1 MSRSMVIPQSKR
13 RVALAFVFL
22 GLIAGCGASPD
33 AMVGSAREYLAKNDL
48 QAASIQLKNALQ
60 ENPKLAEARY
70 LLGAVNLR
78 QGNSVAAEKEF
89 RRAME
94 LGISVEQVSPLLAR
108 AMVQMGQFEQ
118 VIKEFGATELQDP
131 VANARLWGSIGDAYL
146 ERKDPS
152 KAREAFEVALKSNAD
167 DIPARVGFGRMKY
180 LTGDVD
186 GALAEAEAV
195 LARGAAGEDAGD
207 AHALRANVLLSR
219 KQVDEGLAALREA
232 VRGRPSS
239 IEYHFALIL
248 QLLERGDM
256 SEAAEGLAGME
267 KVAPKHPLTHYMFAL
282 HDFRNGKTATAREH
296 IAETVRLAPD
306 YLPGRLLAGLVHA
319 SLNEHVLAR
328 EHLAMVVG
336 RAPENRTAR
345 VGLARLELGAG
356 DPQKAMDTLKP
367 LLSEKNPDP
376 GSLQLAARIQLAQGK
391 LDAASET
398 YERLV
403 AVRPTDELARTQ
415 LGVARLLDGDAA
427 AGLSDLEAASTLA
440 GSSGASDFALV
451 MVHLRQGE
459 VDKAAAAQR
468 RLEEK
473 RPDDP
478 RTYMLQGGIALARRD
493 VAGARLSFEKA
504 LALKSDYL
512 PAAVNL
518 ARMDLAERKP
528 AEALERVEDIVA
540 KHPDNV
546 AASLLLANLQK
557 ATGAPPD
564 KVHAT
569 LERVSRATPAEATP
583 KLALAAEA
591 LGQRDAKKAI
601 SIVQEVIAAHP
612 DDPRAYEIMG
622 RAQLLAGDH
631 QQAITAFSKQV
642 SLQPKLPGPL
652 IRLADAQQLAKDSAA
667 AEQSL
672 RRALGLKPDLL
683 DAQRRLAALLAGK
696 QRLKEAIAI
705 AQTVQKQRPKEP
717 AGWNLEGDLYLLA
730 KDYAP
735 AIAAYRRSFSVRPGA
750 ETVIK
755 LHAVQIQSGKQG
767 DAERTV
773 SEWLRKE
780 PKDVRVRA
788 YLAERAFSARRF
800 DEAEKLYVT
809 LDELKPDT
817 PQILNNLAWIAGNRR
832 DPKAMGLAERA
843 VKLAPEDPNILATL
857 GVLQIDSG
865 QPENGIANLR
875 KAVSLAPTAPALRL
889 NLAKAYV
896 KVGRKEDAAKEADYL
911 LRSLPQDSPMRAE
924 VTALKEK
931 L

>member
-1 MSRSMVIPQSKR
+1 MIIPQSKR
-13 RVALAFVFL
+13 QIALALIFS

-33 AMVGSAREYLAKNDL
+33 SMVGSARDYLAKNDL

-78 QGNSVAAEKEF
+78 QGNPVAAEKEF
-89 RRAME
+89 RRALE
-94 LGISVEQVSPLLAR
+94 LGVPVEQVNPLLAR

-146 ERKDPS
+146 ERKDAS

-167 DIPARVGFGRMKY
+167 DLSARVGFGRMKY
-180 LTGDVD
+180 LSGDVD
-186 GALAEAEAV
+186 GALAEAEAA
-195 LARGAAGEDAGD
+195 LARGATGEEAGD
-207 AHALRANVLLSR
+207 AHALRANVLLAR
-219 KQVDEGLAALREA
+219 KQDDEGLAALREA
-232 VRGRPSS
+232 VKGRPSS
-239 IEYHFALIL
+239 VAYHFALISL
-248 QLLERGDM
+248 LLERGDM
-256 SEAAEGLAGME
+256 SEAAERLAAME
-267 KVAPKHPLTHYMFAL
+267 KVAPKHPLTHYLYAL
-282 HDFRNGKTATAREH
+282 NDFRSGKTAPAREH
-296 IAETVRLAPD
+296 IAETVRLAPE
-306 YLPGRLLAGLVHA
+306 YLPGRMLAGLIHA

-356 DPQKAMDTLKP
+356 DSQKAMDTLKP
-367 LLSEKNPDP
+367 LLSEKDPDP
-376 GSLQLAARIQLAQGK
+376 ASLQLAARIQLAQGK

-403 AVRPTDELARTQ
+403 AVRPSDELARTQ
-415 LGVARLLDGDAA
+415 LGMARMLEGDAA
-427 AGLSDLEAASTLA
+427 AGLSDLEAASTLE
-440 GSSGASDFALV
+440 GSSGAADFALV

-459 VDKAAAAQR
+459 IDKAAAAQQ

-478 RTYMLQGGIALARRD
+478 RTYMLQGGIALSRRD
-493 VAGARLSFEKA
+493 MAGARLSFEKA

-512 PAAVNL
+512 PAVVNL
-518 ARMDLAERKP
+518 ARLDLAERKP
-528 AEALERVEDIVA
+528 GEALERVEHVVA

-557 ATGAPPD
+557 ATGAPSD
-564 KVHAT
+564 KVRAT
-569 LERVSRATPAEATP
+569 LERASRATPAEATP

-612 DDPRAYEIMG
+612 DDPRAYEMMG
-622 RAQLLAGDH
+622 RAQLLAGDL
-631 QQAITAFSKQV
+631 QQAVTAFSKQV
-642 SLQPKLPGPL
+642 SLQPKLPAPL
-652 IRLADAQQLAKDSAA
+652 IRLADAQQLAKDSTA

-672 RRALGLKPDLL
+672 RRALGLKPDFL
-683 DAQRRLAALLAGK
+683 DAQQRLAALLAGK
-696 QRLKEAIAI
+696 QRLKEAIAV

-735 AIAAYRRSFSVRPGA
+735 AIAAYRKSFTVRPRA

-755 LHAVQIQSGKQG
+755 LHAVQVQSGKQG
-767 DAERTV
+767 DAEKTI

-780 PKDVRVRA
+780 PKDVRVRT
-788 YLAERAFSARRF
+788 YLAERAFAARRF
-800 DEAEKLYVT
+800 DEAERLYVK

-817 PQILNNLAWIAGNRR
+817 PHVLNNLAWIAGHRR

-843 VKLAPEDPNILATL
+843 LKLAPEDPNILATL
-857 GVLQIDSG
+857 GVLQMDSG
-865 QPENGIANLR
+865 QSENGIDNLR
-875 KAVSLAPTAPALRL
+875 KAVSLAPTAPTLRL

-896 KVGRKEDAAKEADYL
+896 KAGRKQDAVKEADHL
-911 LRSLPQDSPMRAE
+911 LQSLPQDSPLRAE
-924 VTALKEK
+924 ANALKEK